1 MAKPTEAAFKADLAL
16 EAQPASSRTSTKGN
30 AVEHPPTV
38 PEAMEYDYS
47 NFYFGAG
54 TDPFAIFKPFDDWWR
69 EVQPSAYYLFELPLH
84 SAPGTRV
91 DVRDTKTGDLRRGL
105 VNFASYNYLGLSCQ
119 PEVKERWTPKFGQLV
134 KVESRRR
141 KRSLEC
147 HERDGVILLS

>member
-84 SAPGTRV
+84 SAPGTRM
-91 DVRDTKTGDLRRGL
+91 DVRAPAGDGSLGVCGARGARAVQHLAGVLIERQTLDCEAARRETASRRGW
-105 VNFASYNYLGLSCQ
+105 Y
-119 PEVKERWTPKFGQLV
+119 
-134 KVESRRR
+134 
-141 KRSLEC
+141 RSA
-147 HERDGVILLS
+147 

>member
-84 SAPGTRV
+84 GAPGTRV
-91 DVRDTKTGDLRRGL
+91 DVRAQRATGPSGCAAREGR
-105 VNFASYNYLGLSCQ
+105 VRYSTS
-119 PEVKERWTPKFGQLV
+119 PV
-134 KVESRRR
+134 S
-141 KRSLEC
+141 
-147 HERDGVILLS
+147 